1 MKAEEIC
8 ETAIIDCSSEG
19 ATDVVVSVTE
29 MEETMIRFSN
39 NQITV
44 SNRLH
49 ESMADVFVKIRERK
63 AETEI
68 VDLSK
73 RSLSLACKK
82 LVGEA
87 KRGPPGDL
95 YVPLPQGP
103 FNYSPSLLNQGRI
116 DMDPDLLV
124 SWVNQA
130 LEAGLE
136 EGAKRMA
143 GSMIV
148 RNSKLTLQTSGNVF
162 GVTNK
167 STLEL
172 SVRAFG
178 ANLSSGH
185 SVSVA
190 TRAEDFKPGEAGRE
204 AGIMAR
210 LSRNQMDGQPGDFD
224 AVLGPM
230 VFADLLQQMGR
241 FASAFYVDAGLSF
254 LKDRLGQQIASQ
266 NLTLLDDPTL
276 KGSYGA
282 FPFDSEGLPTK
293 RKAIIDKGVLSTY
306 LHNTATARKMNA
318 DSTANAGLINP
329 QPFNLIVEGGIGTI
343 QDLIAQVEK
352 GIYVTND
359 WYLRY
364 QNWSTGDFSM
374 IPRDAMFVI
383 ENGELKSPIK
393 ELRISGNLL
402 QMMSNISQVGG
413 DKRWI
418 KWWEV
423 DIPTLSPSA
432 LISSTRFTKSTM

>member
-8 ETAIIDCSSEG
+8 ELAIIDCTSEG
-19 ATDVVVSVTE
+19 ASDVVVSVTE
-29 MEETMIRFSN
+29 TEETMIRFSN

-49 ESMADVFVKIRERK
+49 ESMADVFVKVRERK

-73 RSLSLACKK
+73 RSLFSACRK

-103 FNYSPSLLNQGRI
+103 FNYSPSLLNQGEI
-116 DMDPDLLV
+116 DMDSDLLV
-124 SWVNQA
+124 NWVNQA

-136 EGAKRMA
+136 EGAERMA

-167 STLEL
+167 STVEL

-190 TRAEDFKPGEAGRE
+190 TRAKDFKPEDAGRE
-204 AGIMAR
+204 AGMMAR
-210 LSRNQMDGQPGDFD
+210 LSRNQTDGQPGDFD

-230 VFADLLQQMGR
+230 VFADLLQQTGR

-276 KGSYGA
+276 EGSYGA

-306 LHNTATARKMNA
+306 LHNTATARKMNI

-329 QPFNLIVEGGIGTI
+329 QPFNLIVEGGKGTV

-374 IPRDAMFVI
+374 IPRDAMFAI
-383 ENGELKSPIK
+383 EDGELKSPIK

-402 QMMSNISQVGG
+402 QMLSNISQVGG
-413 DKRWI
+413 DRKWI